1 MATVQM
7 RLDDIA
13 NQTNPRDPFGMKE
26 SVRPDVSALQR
37 QTPA

>member
-13 NQTNPRDPFGMKE
+13 QQSNPRDPFGMKQ
-26 SVRPDVSALQR
+26 SVRPDLSVL
-37 QTPA
+37 